1 MPYTVVIEGVPIQCE
16 TAIEAA
22 ELARVAGGNTAT
34 PAANSTNSNSVQA
47 TPGSRW
53 SSHRAKQFLRL
64 IKGNQ
69 RRLIDALLDTPDG
82 QTDDQLCKLLGLRDG
97 RALAGVFAG
106 MYKNAKKIGADPSD
120 LYSKERITV
129 GDKNGWDYCVTDSF
143 RAVASTARQ
152 EDS

>member
-1 MPYTVVIEGVPIQCE
+1 MPYTVMIEGVSVQCE

-22 ELARVAGGNTAT
+22 ELARVAGGSTPPARANPANPPDELATA
-34 PAANSTNSNSVQA
+34 
-47 TPGSRW
+47 GSRW
-53 SSHRAKQFLRL
+53 TKHRAKQFFRL

-82 QTDDQLCKLLGLRDG
+82 QTDDQLCKLLGLTDG

-106 MYKNAKKIGADPSD
+106 LYKNAKKTGADPND
-120 LYSKERITV
+120 LYTKERITV
-129 GDKNGWDYCVTDSF
+129 GDKRGADYSVTASF
-143 RAVASTARQ
+143 RAVARTVRQ